1 MQETRV
7 LFRPPSGFTM
17 VEMISVLALLGLGL
31 ATLLPAAR
39 RQLDRM
45 SVLAVREEVVG
56 LLHRARQE
64 AISRGGSELVLNT
77 QPPSAGLIVSSDTLL
92 LVPLGEDGSVTL
104 LLSRNRVEAR
114 LHFGPLGLG
123 RVSSQT
129 LRFRKG
135 EEEASLVVSALGR
148 VVRK

>member
-77 QPPSAGLIVSSDTLL
+77 QPPSAWLLVSSDTLF
-92 LVPLGEDGSVTL
+92 LVPLGEDGDVTL

-129 LRFRKG
+129 LRFGKG

-148 VVRK
+148 VVRR

>member
-7 LFRPPSGFTM
+7 LIRPPSGFTM

-64 AISRGGSELVLNT
+64 AISRGGSALVLNT
-77 QPPSAGLIVSSDTLL
+77 QPPSAGLLVSSDTLL

-148 VVRK
+148 VVRR